1 MVYKFAFKMKVF
13 SVYDYRKE
21 SSMYLTG
28 NQYKL
33 EIVLVRVIFVL
44 IFSII
49 CGDFHVSS
57 NVVLMNV

>member
-1 MVYKFAFKMKVF
+1 MKVL

-44 IFSII
+44 IFSIF
-49 CGDFHVSS
+49 CGDFNVSS

>member
-1 MVYKFAFKMKVF
+1 MVYKFALKMKVL

-28 NQYKL
+28 SQYKL

-44 IFSII
+44 IFSIF
-49 CGDFHVSS
+49 CADFNVSS

>member
-1 MVYKFAFKMKVF
+1 MVYKFALKMKVL

-21 SSMYLTG
+21 SSMYLTD

-44 IFSII
+44 IFSIF
-49 CGDFHVSS
+49 CGDFNVSS